1 MENKMVNRIK
11 CIRGD
16 CCMQDDEGEY
26 VLYENYEKLENRCDK
41 LCKNIDGKNERLR
54 VLISGIQQLEANLSK
69 AIDIGEWFFDRIPD
83 NEMDNA
89 FKDIMKG
96 EQDD

>member
-1 MENKMVNRIK
+1 
-11 CIRGD
+11 
-16 CCMQDDEGEY
+16 MQDDEGEY

-69 AIDIGEWFFDRIPD
+69 AIDIGEWFFDKIPD
-83 NEMDNA
+83 NEMDNDEGDYIIRRRERILEELKA
-89 FKDIMKG
+89 LEDKK
-96 EQDD
+96 